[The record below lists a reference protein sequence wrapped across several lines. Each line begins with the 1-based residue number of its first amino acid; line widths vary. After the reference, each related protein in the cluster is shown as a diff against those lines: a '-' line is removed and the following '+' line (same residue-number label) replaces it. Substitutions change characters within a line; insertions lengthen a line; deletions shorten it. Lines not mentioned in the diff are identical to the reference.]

1 MCVIGNGVVVHLPSF
16 LNEVESL
23 RAQGIEAEDRI
34 LLSDRAHIVFDF
46 HQAVDGIQEGK
57 LGRNKIGT
65 TKKGIGPAY
74 ASKIS
79 RNGVRIGDLK
89 NFEFFKG
96 IYFLFKIW
104 LKIIISRI
112 YFIDCR
118 FGVFLLSRLR
128 KLMTRVSIS

>member
-1 MCVIGNGVVVHLPSF
+1 M
-16 LNEVESL
+16 
-23 RAQGIEAEDRI
+23 
-34 LLSDRAHIVFDF
+34 
-46 HQAVDGIQEGK
+46 
-57 LGRNKIGT
+57 
-65 TKKGIGPAY
+65 TKKGIGMVY

-112 YFIDCR
+112 YFIDCTFR
-118 FGVFLLSRLR
+118 VFLLSRLR
-128 KLMTRVSIS
+128 KLMPRVSIS